1 MRLSL
6 STRIFLGF
14 ALMVV
19 CFGAAALYGV
29 AAVTSLRHELNL
41 LRKRALPL
49 LGTLRDNG
57 LELRG
62 FDEALARAAPH
73 DLDWVARFAPSARP
87 YERLDRILAQ
97 IGQMQAVDRPPR
109 LARALVPAP
118 EPLPAIGSTLV
129 AIRTSK
135 EAARRIGANAEL
147 LAMLPGQGTPT
158 QDDEAFQRLI
168 GGLSRAV
175 AEKRYR
181 DASRLVVECRRVVRR
196 VHTAIGR
203 AEALFEATLQERFA
217 TAERSEQRLVVVV
230 VVSSA
235 AALAVS
241 VLVLLTMLAT
251 LRPMGQLAEVV
262 RRFAGGDRHAR
273 AELRGA
279 TEIRTLA
286 EETNRMADA
295 LLAREQ
301 QISTAREE
309 LARSERLAT
318 LGQLAARMAHEVRN
332 PLSSIGLNA
341 ELLGDELEA
350 AGVATGE
357 GTEAREL
364 LDAIGAEV
372 ERLREV
378 TERYLER
385 ARPSPQG
392 SARLD
397 LGELVGRVVDF
408 AAAEL
413 QQRGAKVR
421 IDAVPGCEALAD
433 EHSLRQALWNLLRN
447 AWEAMPEGGDIRV
460 EVLPEPEC
468 GQIVVAIEDDGAGI
482 EEGTADR
489 LFEPFF
495 STKERGT
502 GVGLAVVRETVRAHE
517 GSVRVARPR
526 SLAGA
531 RFELRLPAAGDQDPI
546 DG

>member
-14 ALMVV
+14 ALMVA

-29 AAVTSLRHELNL
+29 AAVTSLRHELTL

-62 FDEALARAAPH
+62 FDDALARAAPH
-73 DLDWVARFAPSARP
+73 DLDWVARFVPSARP
-87 YERLDRILAQ
+87 FERLDRIMAQ
-97 IGQMQAVDRPPR
+97 IDQVQAVDRPPR
-109 LARALVPAP
+109 LARALVPSP

-129 AIRTSK
+129 ATRTAR
-135 EAARRIGANAEL
+135 EAARRIGHNPEL
-147 LAMLPGQGTPT
+147 LAMLPGEGTPT
-158 QDDEAFQRLI
+158 SDAEAFERLT
-168 GGLSRAV
+168 GGLQRAV

-203 AEALFEATLQERFA
+203 AETQFESALQDRFA

-230 VVSSA
+230 VMSSA
-235 AALAVS
+235 AALGVS
-241 VLVLLTMLAT
+241 VLVLLMMLAT

-262 RRFAGGDRHAR
+262 RRFAGGDRKAR

-295 LLAREQ
+295 LEAREQ
-301 QISTAREE
+301 QISAAREE
-309 LARSERLAT
+309 LARSERLAAV
-318 LGQLAARMAHEVRN
+318 GQLAARMAHEVRN

-357 GTEAREL
+357 GSEAREL

-385 ARPSPQG
+385 ARPAHQG

-397 LGELVGRVVDF
+397 VGELVGRVVDF
-408 AAAEL
+408 AGAETE
-413 QQRGAKVR
+413 QRGVHVR
-421 IDAVPGCEALAD
+421 IDAVPGCEVEAD
-433 EHSLRQALWNLLRN
+433 ERSLRQTLWNLLRN
-447 AWEAMPEGGDIRV
+447 AWEAMPEGGDVAVRV
-460 EVLPEPEC
+460 WQDAGEV
-468 GQIVVAIEDDGAGI
+468 VVTVEDDGPGI
-482 EEGTADR
+482 AEEAAAR

-495 STKERGT
+495 TTKERGT
-502 GVGLAVVRETVRAHE
+502 GVGLAVVRETVRAHG
-517 GSVRVARPR
+517 GSVRVLPPDR
-526 SLAGA
+526 LGGA
-531 RFELRLPAAGDQDPI
+531 RFEFRLPRVAAGEAL